1 MYCLITLHTFVYDY
15 FEGKDDF
22 NSGIHMNIKEEPTE
36 QILDGQENHTPS
48 NNHLGD
54 SEPTFSDDEEEA
66 AAPTLTPIPRS
77 TEDDEDDDDIPLG
90 DARSQSL
97 PVMTL
102 WLI

>member
-1 MYCLITLHTFVYDY
+1 MCTE
-15 FEGKDDF
+15 FEGKEDF
-22 NSGIHMNIKEEPTE
+22 NSAVHLNTKEEPIE
-36 QILDGQENHTPS
+36 QMLDGQENHTPS
-48 NNHLGD
+48 NNHVGD

-66 AAPTLTPIPRS
+66 AIPATNPIPRS
-77 TEDDEDDDDIPLG
+77 TEDDDDDDDIPLG

>member
-1 MYCLITLHTFVYDY
+1 
-15 FEGKDDF
+15 
-22 NSGIHMNIKEEPTE
+22 MNIKEEPAE
-36 QILDGQENHTPS
+36 QMLDGQENHTPS

-66 AAPTLTPIPRS
+66 TAPTLTPIPRTPRS
-77 TEDDEDDDDIPLG
+77 TEEDEDDDDIPLG

>member
-1 MYCLITLHTFVYDY
+1 M
-15 FEGKDDF
+15 
-22 NSGIHMNIKEEPTE
+22 
-36 QILDGQENHTPS
+36 LDGQENHTPS

-66 AAPTLTPIPRS
+66 ATPATVPMQRS
-77 TEDDEDDDDIPLG
+77 TEEEEDDDDIPLG

-102 WLI
+102 WLIYNCKIRHVICFNRILMHE

>member
-1 MYCLITLHTFVYDY
+1 MTA
-15 FEGKDDF
+15 
-22 NSGIHMNIKEEPTE
+22 KEEPAE
-36 QILDGQENHTPS
+36 QMLDGQENHTPS

-54 SEPTFSDDEEEA
+54 SDPTFSDDEEDSAVPA
-66 AAPTLTPIPRS
+66 ATAIPRS
-77 TEDDEDDDDIPLG
+77 TEEDEDDDDIPLG

>member
-1 MYCLITLHTFVYDY
+1 M
-15 FEGKDDF
+15 
-22 NSGIHMNIKEEPTE
+22 EEPME
-36 QILDGQENHTPS
+36 QMLDGHENHAPS
-48 NNHLGD
+48 NNHVGD

-66 AAPTLTPIPRS
+66 ATPAIIPIPRS
-77 TEDDEDDDDIPLG
+77 TEDDDDDDDIPLG

>member
-1 MYCLITLHTFVYDY
+1 VCTI
-15 FEGKDDF
+15 FEGKEDF
-22 NSGIHMNIKEEPTE
+22 NSGVHMTAKEEPAE
-36 QILDGQENHTPS
+36 QMLDGQENHAPS

-54 SEPTFSDDEEEA
+54 SDPTFSDDEEESAVPA
-66 AAPTLTPIPRS
+66 ATAVPRS
-77 TEDDEDDDDIPLG
+77 TEEDEDDDDIPLG